1 MIHTCWQW
9 FGQVWFKNEH
19 LGVNFGHYGQ
29 NIEAESLI
37 NLARCVLWCRINIVD
52 CKDHVCGF
60 FIWTALVKPYG
71 GQTNMGWQGDIDHVS
86 VIGHVWSNRC
96 TKKIQIELNFFV
108 SGHAHI
114 LGGLVDFQNFLT
126 IVGVLIIFLEDKG
139 QKMKI
144 MHEIG

>member
-1 MIHTCWQW
+1 MSHAVLVESCIKYDPHMLTM
-9 FGQVWFKNEH
+9 VWSSLIQKVQLVGH
-19 LGVNFGHYGQ
+19 FGHYGQ

-86 VIGHVWSNRC
+86 VIGHV
-96 TKKIQIELNFFV
+96 
-108 SGHAHI
+108 
-114 LGGLVDFQNFLT
+114 
-126 IVGVLIIFLEDKG
+126 
-139 QKMKI
+139 
-144 MHEIG
+144 